1 MEKYSFGIAN
11 IVEAIIKVL
20 RDAMKV
26 TLKTI
31 AALADTSPA
40 TVSRVL
46 NNRGYVKEETRNR
59 IEMAIQESAY
69 TPKES
74 KSVSVNQT
82 GKIIL
87 VISSNITSQVYIDY
101 FQGLSAYLGEK
112 GYLCLEAYTAQ
123 DTAEDIRYLKFA
135 NDNYFG
141 AIVLLN
147 ISETPELI
155 EALKDIR
162 CPVVFVNRYLRSADV
177 DAICVDNYRG
187 GYAATRYLIDAGHTR
202 IIHLAGTPTSVVS
215 QDRMLGFHDAMV
227 DAGLSLSEE
236 NIFQGNLRKDSGEQL
251 GHWLA
256 ATPNDFTAVFVS
268 NDMMAVGLLN
278 TLYEHG
284 LSVPE
289 DLSIISFDT
298 TPLVKNARVKLTTI
312 GFNSHEMGE
321 AAGEIV
327 YQRMHFQKS
336 SPRRVI
342 YPASIDE
349 GNSVKRLK

>member
-1 MEKYSFGIAN
+1 
-11 IVEAIIKVL
+11 
-20 RDAMKV
+20 MKV

-40 TVSRVL
+40 TISRVL
-46 NNRGYVKEETRNR
+46 TNRGYVNEETRRR
-59 IEMAIQESAY
+59 IEVAIQESGY
-69 TPKES
+69 TPRES
-74 KSVSVNQT
+74 KYVSITQT
-82 GKIIL
+82 EKIIL
-87 VISSNITSQVYIDY
+87 VISSNITSQIYIDY
-101 FQGLSAYLGEK
+101 FQGLTAYLGEK

-123 DTAEDIRYLKFA
+123 DTAKDIRYLKFA
-135 NDNYFG
+135 NDNHFG

-147 ISETPELI
+147 LSETPELI
-155 EALKDIR
+155 RELKDIR

-187 GYAATRYLIDAGHTR
+187 GYAATKYLIDAGHTR
-202 IIHLAGTPTSVVS
+202 IIHLAGTPTSVVT

-227 DAGLSLSEE
+227 DAGLPISDE
-236 NIFQGNLRKDSGEQL
+236 NIFQGNLLQDSGEQL
-251 GHWLA
+251 GNWLA
-256 ATPNDFTAVFVS
+256 TTPNDFTAVFVS
-268 NDMMAVGLLN
+268 NDFMAVGLLN
-278 TLYEHG
+278 ALHEHG

-289 DLSIISFDT
+289 DVSIISFDT
-298 TPLVKNARVKLTTI
+298 TPMVKNARVKLTTV

-349 GNSVKRLK
+349 GDSVKRLK